1 MDPARRLR
9 FVIAGVVALLLV
21 AVVPWPV
28 GDRRG
33 RPGPARGRGGRPRGD
48 VGTGPGHRRARRRAG
63 GPRPAAW
70 RGSTRGARARLA
82 ALRAEAERA
91 LYAGAAAG
99 ERGDAVAR
107 RIADLERQEALAR
120 LSSADRADRR
130 THLTSPID
138 GVVLT
143 AGLAELEGTWLEAGD
158 VFCQVSTLDTLR
170 VEIGIS
176 EADIGRVQPGQP
188 IRLKVLAFPDRQFR
202 GRVTEV
208 AYQGEETQPGR
219 PTAFKVIGRVANPGP
234 HSRAE

>member
-1 MDPARRLR
+1 M
-9 FVIAGVVALLLV
+9 
-21 AVVPWPV
+21 
-28 GDRRG
+28 
-33 RPGPARGRGGRPRGD
+33 
-48 VGTGPGHRRARRRAG
+48 RAG
-63 GPRPAAW
+63 ERVVRDQPLARIDP
-70 RGSTRGARARLA
+70 GALAPRLA

-107 RIADLERQEALAR
+107 GVADLERQEALAR

-170 VEIGIS
+170 VEVGIS

-219 PTAFKVIGRVANPGP
+219 PTAFKVIGRVANPGAALKSGMTGRARVDVGVETLL
-234 HSRAE
+234 SRAGRGLWRWLRLSFYA